1 MKVITSVFLLFS
13 LLFSPVFAQETT
25 INGFAELAKN
35 SAVYTYEVSDG
46 ITEQL
51 TLLSESNGNEVG
63 NFSIKIPIKQP
74 KLLLI
79 CTSNAKTK
87 IWVDPNQE
95 YKLTFLHPDTTV
107 TQNGFVRF
115 WESRITCKSEATTNA
130 LIGKINAEIAN
141 FISINAY
148 EYLLLKSNANKSS
161 IKRIH
166 DKNPESDLVKFSEQK
181 DSTLKAQSKFRDSLQ
196 AFESTLYND
205 WKSEIKNNPFI
216 ENYLFCKLSSLK
228 LLTLIEDSYVLMTSR
243 IDISNPAFCE
253 WIKNYASNYLNQNLN
268 TNGQQQLEQQLENST
283 SSEEIINLLS
293 PDSLKSIAL
302 EELIFLT
309 ALRNKYYSRDWS
321 ASFINYLNKIVFS
334 STKFEVTRTLSK
346 NIEREF
352 QINSKTQLNNFIL
365 MDDQS
370 NEWIFSD
377 KCDRN
382 MYLYFFNSSKSSQ
395 RDLTLLNQLASKYQN
410 DFNIIAIG
418 MQCSYEDYQKT
429 LQPIKLSNITTLF
442 GGNNYR
448 LIDELG
454 IESVPFA
461 IQTNNKQKISFK
473 YTPLPSEGI
482 QKKWEEIIRRNKK

>member
-1 MKVITSVFLLFS
+1 MKIITSVFLLFS

-35 SAVYTYEVSDG
+35 SAVYAYEVSDG

-51 TLLSESNGNEVG
+51 TLLSESNGNEIG
-63 NFSIKIPIKQP
+63 NFNLKIPIKQT

-115 WESRITCKSEATTNA
+115 WESRITCKSDATTNA
-130 LIGKINAEIAN
+130 LIGKINTEIAS

-148 EYLLLKSNANKSS
+148 EYLLLKSNSNKSS
-161 IKRIH
+161 IKRIQ
-166 DKNPESDLVKFSEQK
+166 DKNPESDLVKFNEQQ
-181 DSTLKAQSKFRDSLQ
+181 DSTQKAQSKFRDSLT
-196 AFESTLYND
+196 AFEAKLYTD
-205 WKSEIKNNPFI
+205 WKSEIKSNSFI

-228 LLTLIEDSYVLMTSR
+228 LLTLIDDSYNQMASR
-243 IDISNPAFCE
+243 IDLNNPAFCE
-253 WIKNYASNYLNQNLN
+253 WVQNYSSHYLNQNLN
-268 TNGQQQLEQQLENST
+268 TIGQQQLEQKLQNSK

-293 PDSLKSIAL
+293 PDSLSTLAL
-302 EELIFLT
+302 EELLFLT

-321 ASFINYLNKIVFS
+321 TSFINHLKNIVFN
-334 STKFEVTRTLSK
+334 STKFEETRTLS
-346 NIEREF
+346 NNMESEF
-352 QINSKTQLNNFIL
+352 QINSRSLLNDFIL
-365 MDDQS
+365 MDEQG

-395 RDLTLLNQLASKYQN
+395 RDLTLLNQLALKYQN
-410 DFNIIAIG
+410 DFSIVAIG
-418 MQCSYEDYQKT
+418 MQSSYEDYQKA
-429 LQPIKLSNITTLF
+429 LQPLKLNNITTLF

-454 IESVPFA
+454 IESAPFA
-461 IQTNNKQKISFK
+461 IQTNNKKKISFK

-482 QKKWEEIIRRNKK
+482 QLKWEEILRKNKK